1 MGNQKLKW
9 TAEEEEALLA
19 GIAKY
24 GPGKWKNILRDPEFA
39 PSLVNRSNIDLK
51 DKWRNLSV
59 SGPGSKEKL
68 RLPKGKALPALQ
80 NSVAPASAA
89 PAVLADNTTTDAVID
104 DPSNSLHDSKN
115 ACRCAAL
122 ILSQSDFHNVI
133 TFRLVS
139 LLRKGMYNELIIET
153 LSTITDSNGADIG
166 TILSYIEE
174 RLEVPPNFRRLL
186 GSRLRRLVLQ
196 GKLEKVQNNYRV
208 NRDVT
213 VGTNPPTPK
222 QKDVKP
228 RPIQAP
234 SVLPSHETMQ
244 EAAMAAAYKVA
255 EAENKAFLA
264 SEAVKEAERAHG
276 ASLFSW
282 RSMSIVAKNAF
293 CNSSRPL

>member
-115 ACRCAAL
+115 ACR
-122 ILSQSDFHNVI
+122 
-133 TFRLVS
+133 
-139 LLRKGMYNELIIET
+139 YNELIIET

-264 SEAVKEAERAHG
+264 SEAVKEAERVSKMADDTDAMLQLVKEICEQCKAHG

>member
-9 TAEEEEALLA
+9 MAEEEEALLA

-115 ACRCAAL
+115 ACR
-122 ILSQSDFHNVI
+122 
-133 TFRLVS
+133 
-139 LLRKGMYNELIIET
+139 YNELIFET

-264 SEAVKEAERAHG
+264 SEAVKEAERVSKMADDTD
-276 ASLFSW
+276 AMLQLVKE
-282 RSMSIVAKNAF
+282 ICEQCKVL
-293 CNSSRPL
+293 PLKPRRAA

>member
-115 ACRCAAL
+115 ACR
-122 ILSQSDFHNVI
+122 
-133 TFRLVS
+133 
-139 LLRKGMYNELIIET
+139 YNELIIET

-264 SEAVKEAERAHG
+264 SEAVKEAERVSKMADDTD
-276 ASLFSW
+276 AMLQLVKE
-282 RSMSIVAKNAF
+282 I
-293 CNSSRPL
+293 CEQCSRGEFILLA